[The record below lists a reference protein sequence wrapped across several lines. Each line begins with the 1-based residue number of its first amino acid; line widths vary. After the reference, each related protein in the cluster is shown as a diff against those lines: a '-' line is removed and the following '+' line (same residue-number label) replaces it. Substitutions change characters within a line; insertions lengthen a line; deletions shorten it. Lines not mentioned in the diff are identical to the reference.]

1 MKKDYEYDLF
11 INKLKLIYEYQ
22 KTNPIQDGNRELKM
36 NIKGNKLTYEEKK
49 EIKDT
54 RKKEQRDTL
63 REKYSNEETK
73 KAWVSELVK
82 KRKG

>member
-1 MKKDYEYDLF
+1 
-11 INKLKLIYEYQ
+11 
-22 KTNPIQDGNRELKM
+22 M

-54 RKKEQRDTL
+54 RKKEQQDIL

-73 KAWVSELVK
+73 KTWVSELVK